1 MKSGLN
7 LAGSSNSA
15 PLRAKN
21 RIGATLLALA
31 LLGLTVTPIAE
42 AKAPTKA
49 TPAKKRRT
57 AGRHRAPSAHHRT
70 PAPALGPPN
79 SAAARYGGLSAP
91 ACLAELGRRGIDF
104 EKVASAPGVK
114 IPVRLSG
121 PVGGVVYRTDEPD
134 AARRTSPWL
143 VFDCRLVLSLCDF
156 GQILAQHEVVEARI
170 FSAWRPP
177 PKSWKGSV
185 GRRHQGGLAVD
196 VRTFRKASGEELVVL
211 SHFEGRIGAP
221 VCESGRAPSHPEGK
235 ELLAI
240 ACGAAQAHLF
250 NSILTP
256 NYDAPH
262 RNHFHLELTPD
273 VGWFM
278 LR

>member
-1 MKSGLN
+1 M
-7 LAGSSNSA
+7 
-15 PLRAKN
+15 RAKTHM
-21 RIGATLLALA
+21 GACFLAVFGLLVSPL
-31 LLGLTVTPIAE
+31 AE
-42 AKAPTKA
+42 AKAPAKRA
-49 TPAKKRRT
+49 APAAKKGRT
-57 AGRHRAPSAHHRT
+57 AGRQRTPPKHRRE
-70 PAPALGPPN
+70 PAPAQGPPN
-79 SAAARYGGLSAP
+79 TAAARYGALSASE
-91 ACLAELGRRGIDF
+91 CLSELDRRGIAF
-104 EKVASAPGVK
+104 EREASAPGVK
-114 IPVRLSG
+114 IPVRLRG

-134 AARRTSPWL
+134 AAQRTSPWQ

-177 PKSWKGSV
+177 PKSFQGSV

-196 VRTFRKASGEELVVL
+196 VRTFRKANGEELVIL
-211 SHFEGRIGAP
+211 SHFEGKVGAR
-221 VCESGRAPSHPEGK
+221 VCDSGREPSHPEGK

-240 ACGAAQAHLF
+240 ACGAARAYLF

-273 VGWFM
+273 VSWFM